1 MTIYFFKTPQQSVIA
16 TQADHTLTQDEVRK
30 LCWLYGN
37 ATLIGAD
44 SVDGSF
50 IGPRREMVTP
60 WSTNAVEITQNMG
73 LGGIFRIEEFFPD
86 GASFDPMLQRKY
98 NGLDQQVFTVDIQPV
113 PIKYVDDLEQYSEQE
128 GLALSPEEID
138 YLHGLERH
146 NGRPLTDS
154 EIFGFA
160 QINSEHCRHKIF
172 GGTFI
177 IDGKEMESS
186 LFQMIKRTT
195 QENPNKILSAYKD
208 NVAFAAG
215 PVVEQFAPKDQSTSD
230 WFQVKEIESVI
241 SLKAETHNFP
251 TTVEPF
257 NGAATGTGGEIRD
270 RMGGGTG
277 SWPIAGTAVYMTA
290 YPRLTSERDW
300 ENILP
305 VRDWLYQSP
314 EDILIKASNGASDFG
329 NKFGQPLIC
338 GSVLTFEHQETVES
352 GSPASTK
359 YAYDK
364 VIMLAGGVGYGTR
377 RDCLKKTP
385 QPGNKVVV
393 VGGDNYRIG
402 LGGGSVSSVDTGR
415 YTSGIELNAI
425 QRANPEMQKRAY
437 NLVRALCEEDVNPV
451 VSIHDHGS
459 AGHLNCLSELVEEC
473 GGRID
478 MTKLPIG
485 DHTLSSKEII
495 ANESQERMG
504 LLINEKHIDHV
515 RRIAERERA
524 PLYVVGETTGDA
536 HFSFVQGDGVK
547 PFDLDVAQM
556 FGHSPK
562 TIMRDSTVEHHYK
575 APEAPQAPPSS
586 PEGDT
591 IVSSASNTAAKTIE
605 APSGAVGGASGAS
618 GASLLQYLERVL
630 QLEAVACKD
639 WLTNK
644 VDRSVTGKIARQQCQ
659 GELQLPLSDCGVVAL
674 DYRGVKGIATAIGH
688 APQAGLASPQAG
700 SVLSVAEALT
710 NIVWAPL
717 AEGLDS
723 VSLSANWMWPCRS
736 QDGEDARLYAAVK
749 ALSDFCCDLHINVPT
764 GKDSLSLSQ
773 QYPNGEKIISPGTVI
788 VSAGGEVSDVKK
800 VVSPV
805 IVNDKR
811 ASLYHIDFS
820 FCEQRLGGSAFAQ
833 SLNCVGDDVPTVT
846 NPEYFA
852 DAFNAIQ
859 ELIKRGWVMAGH
871 DISAGGLVTC
881 LLEMCFANTKGGL
894 HINLHDLCADG
905 DIVKTLFAENPGVVI
920 EVSDEHKFKFKEF
933 MEDVGIGYAK
943 IGYPVE
949 DSREIV
955 IVYPTANSQSSTL
968 NSQITLD
975 IDHLRDVWYKTS
987 YLLDRRQSFNGKARE
1002 RYENYK
1008 QQPIEMKFPRG
1019 FKGTLAQYGLNPD
1032 RWKESSTLNS
1042 PLEPVRFPQKELS
1055 SLPKAAIIREKG
1067 TNGER
1072 EMAYSL
1078 YLAGF
1083 DVKDVTMTDL
1093 VTGRETLDEV
1103 QMIVFCGGFSN
1114 SDVLGS
1120 AKGWAGA
1127 FLFNPKAKE
1136 ALDRFYARKDTL
1148 SLGICNGCQLMV
1160 ELGLLKAPEALPTA
1174 PEGASIVL
1182 AAESIVSPSG
1192 DEGGTLGAKML
1203 RNDSHKFES
1212 NFITLQIPENKS
1224 VMFGS
1229 LSGSKLGIWVAHGEG
1244 KFSLPGKE
1252 SDYNIIAKY
1261 NHHGYP
1267 ANPNGSDYDVAGIC
1281 SADGR
1286 HLAMMPHLER
1296 AIFPWQNGWYPLNRR
1311 SDEVTP
1317 WIEAFVNARKWIE
1330 AQS

>member
-1 MTIYFFKTPQQSVIA
+1 MILFFRTPQQSVIA
-16 TQADHTLTQDEVRK
+16 TETDHQLGQDEIK
-30 LCWLYGN
+30 ELCWLYGD
-37 ATLIGAD
+37 ATLVEGERL
-44 SVDGSF
+44 DGCF
-50 IGPRREMVTP
+50 VGPRREMVTP
-60 WSTNAVEITQNMG
+60 WSTNAVEITQNMN
-73 LGGIFRIEEFFPD
+73 LRGISRIEEYFPV
-86 GASFDPMLQRKY
+86 ASKDADHDPMLQRMY
-98 NGLDQQVFTVDIQPV
+98 DGLDQTVFTVAREPE
-113 PIKYVDDLEQYSEQE
+113 PIKHVENLEEYNEQE
-128 GLALSPEEID
+128 GLALSKEEME
-138 YLHGLERH
+138 YLHKIEGEL
-146 NGRPLTDS
+146 GRPLTDS

-186 LFQMIKRTT
+186 LFAMIKKTT
-195 QENPNKILSAYKD
+195 KENPNRILSAYKD
-208 NVAFAAG
+208 NVAFAQG

-230 WFQVKEIESVI
+230 WFALKDIESVI

-290 YPRLTSERDW
+290 YPRLEADSMADGVAAGRDW
-300 ENILP
+300 EQILP
-305 VRDWLYQSP
+305 VRKWLYQTP
-314 EDILIKASNGASDFG
+314 EQILIKASNGASDFG

-338 GSVLTFEHQETVES
+338 GSVLTFEHKEGDE
-352 GSPASTK
+352 K

-377 RDCLKKTP
+377 RDCLKKEP
-385 QPGNKVVV
+385 QKGNKVVV

-415 YTSGIELNAI
+415 YSNGIELNAV

-485 DHTLSSKEII
+485 DKTLSAKEII

-504 LLINEKHIDHV
+504 LLIDEKHIDHV

-524 PLYVVGETTGDA
+524 PMYVVGETTGDA

-562 TIMRDSTVEHHYK
+562 TVMTDETVERRYADVDYTK
-575 APEAPQAPPSS
+575 AGATGQ
-586 PEGDT
+586 D
-591 IVSSASNTAAKTIE
+591 IE
-605 APSGAVGGASGAS
+605 D
-618 GASLLQYLERVL
+618 YLVRVL

-674 DYRGVKGIATAIGH
+674 DYRGRSGIATALGH
-688 APQAGLASPQAG
+688 APQAGLASPEAG

-717 AEGLDS
+717 ADGMDS
-723 VSLSANWMWPCRS
+723 ISLSANWMWPCRS
-736 QDGEDARLYAAVK
+736 QKGEDARLYSAVK
-749 ALSDFCCDLHINVPT
+749 ALSDFCCDIHVNVPT
-764 GKDSLSLSQ
+764 GKDSLSMSQ
-773 QYPNGEKIISPGTVI
+773 QYPDGTKVIAPGTVI
-788 VSAGGEVSDVKK
+788 VSAGGEVSDVRK

-805 IVNDKR
+805 LVNDKN

-820 FCEQRLGGSAFAQ
+820 FDSQRLGGSAFAQ
-833 SLNCVGDDVPTVT
+833 SLGRVGDDVPTVK
-846 NPEYFA
+846 NPEYFC
-852 DAFNAIQ
+852 DAFNAVQ
-859 ELIKRGWVMAGH
+859 ELIRRGWVMAGH
-871 DISAGGLVTC
+871 DISAGGLITT
-881 LLEMCFANTKGGL
+881 LLEMCFANTNGGL
-894 HINLHDLCADG
+894 HINLHDLCQDG
-905 DIVKTLFAENPGVVI
+905 DIAKALFAENPGVVI
-920 EVSDEHKFKFKEF
+920 EVHDDHKFEFKEL
-933 MEDVGIGYAK
+933 MDDLGVGYAK
-943 IGYPVE
+943 IGYPMPKERKLTVVCGGFE
-949 DSREIV
+949 HDF
-955 IVYPTANSQSSTL
+955 
-968 NSQITLD
+968 D
-975 IDHLRDVWYKTS
+975 IDALRDVWYKTS
-987 YLLDRRQSFNGKARE
+987 YLLDRDQSKGGCAAR
-1002 RYENYK
+1002 RYANYK
-1008 QQPIEMKFPRG
+1008 QQPLQLRFNHG
-1019 FKGTLAQYGLNPD
+1019 FTGLMSSYGISPD
-1032 RWKESSTLNS
+1032 RRTPSGA
-1042 PLEPVRFPQKELS
+1042 
-1055 SLPKAAIIREKG
+1055 KAAIIREKG

-1083 DVKDVTMTDL
+1083 DVKDVMMTDL
-1093 VTGRETLDEV
+1093 ITGRETLDDIN
-1103 QMIVFCGGFSN
+1103 MIVFCGGFSN

-1136 ALDRFYARKDTL
+1136 ALDRFYARPDTL
-1148 SLGICNGCQLMV
+1148 SLGVCNGCQLMM
-1160 ELGLLKAPEALPTA
+1160 ELGLITPE
-1174 PEGASIVL
+1174 
-1182 AAESIVSPSG
+1182 
-1192 DEGGTLGAKML
+1192 DEKKGRML
-1203 RNDSHKFES
+1203 HNDSHKFES
-1212 NFITLQIPENKS
+1212 AFLGVDVPQNDS

-1244 KFSLPGKE
+1244 KFSLPYPE
-1252 SDYNIIAKY
+1252 DHYNVVLKY
-1261 NHHGYP
+1261 SYAEYP
-1267 ANPNGSDYDVAGIC
+1267 GNPNGSDYAVAGIA
-1281 SADGR
+1281 SKDGR

-1296 AIFPWQNGWYPLNRR
+1296 ACFPWNNAYYPLNRR
-1311 SDEVTP
+1311 ERDEVTP
-1317 WIEAFVNARKWIE
+1317 WIEAFVNARKWVE
-1330 AQS
+1330 SHMK

>member
-1 MTIYFFKTPQQSVIA
+1 MILFFKTPQKSVIA
-16 TQADHTLTQDEVRK
+16 TETDHRLSEDEMRE
-30 LCWLYGN
+30 LRWLYGN
-37 ATLIGAD
+37 AEPA
-44 SVDGSF
+44 GSEKLEGF
-50 IGPRREMVTP
+50 FVGPRREMVTP

-73 LGGIFRIEEFFPD
+73 LRGISRIEEYFPVSSAD
-86 GASFDPMLQRKY
+86 AKHDPMLQRMY
-98 NGLDQQVFTVDIQPV
+98 DGLDQSVFTVDIKPE
-113 PIKYVDDLEQYSEQE
+113 PIRHVENLEEYNERE
-128 GLALSPEEID
+128 GLALSPEEIA
-138 YLHGLERH
+138 YLHKIEKE
-146 NGRPLTDS
+146 NVRPLTDS

-172 GGTFI
+172 GGTFV
-177 IDGKEMESS
+177 IDGQEMESS
-186 LFQMIKRTT
+186 LFAMIKRTT
-195 QENPNKILSAYKD
+195 QENPNRILSAYKD
-208 NVAFAAG
+208 NVAFARG
-215 PVVEQFAPKDQSTSD
+215 PVVEQFAPRDQSTSD
-230 WFQVKEIESVI
+230 YFEVKDVESVI

-257 NGAATGTGGEIRD
+257 NVAATGTGGEIRD
-270 RMGGGTG
+270 RMGGGVG

-290 YPRLTSERDW
+290 YPRLGDDGQEGNSDGRDW
-300 ENILP
+300 ERVMP
-305 VRDWLYQSP
+305 ARKWLYQTP
-314 EDILIKASNGASDFG
+314 EQILIKASNGASDFG

-338 GSVLTFEHQETVES
+338 GSVLTFEHQERA
-352 GSPASTK
+352 GDTK

-377 RDCLKKTP
+377 RDCLKKKP

-415 YTSGIELNAI
+415 YSNGIELNAV

-437 NLVRALCEEDVNPV
+437 NLVRALCEEEVNPV

-485 DHTLSSKEII
+485 DKTLSAKEII

-504 LLINEKHIDHV
+504 LLIDEKHIDHV

-524 PLYVVGETTGDA
+524 PMYVVGETTGDA

-562 TIMRDSTVEHHYK
+562 TVMVDSTVERHY
-575 APEAPQAPPSS
+575 
-586 PEGDT
+586 
-591 IVSSASNTAAKTIE
+591 
-605 APSGAVGGASGAS
+605 GAVTYTGGASKVS
-618 GASLLQYLERVL
+618 EYLCRVL

-659 GELQLPLSDCGVVAL
+659 GRIQLPLSDCGVVAL
-674 DYRGVKGIATAIGH
+674 DYRGRKGIATALGH
-688 APQAGLASPQAG
+688 APQAGLASPEAG

-710 NIVWAPL
+710 NLVWAPL
-717 AEGLDS
+717 DGGLDS

-736 QDGEDARLYAAVK
+736 QQGEDARLYSAVR
-749 ALSDFCCDLHINVPT
+749 ALSDFCCSLGVNVPT
-764 GKDSLSLSQ
+764 GKDSLSLTQ

-788 VSAGGEVSDVKK
+788 VSAGGEVSDIRK

-805 IVNDKR
+805 LVNDKN

-820 FCEQRLGGSAFAQ
+820 FDELRLGGSAFAQ
-833 SLNCVGDDVPTVT
+833 SLNRVGDDVPTVK
-846 NPEYFA
+846 NPEYFR
-852 DAFNAIQ
+852 DAFLAVQ
-859 ELIKRGWVMAGH
+859 ELVNRGWVMAGH
-871 DISAGGLVTC
+871 DISAGGLVTT
-881 LLEMCFANTKGGL
+881 LLEMCFANTGGGM
-894 HINLHDLCADG
+894 HINLFDLCKDG

-920 EVSDEHKFKFKEF
+920 EVAERHRQEFREF
-933 MEDVGIGYAK
+933 MEERGVGYAK
-943 IGYPVE
+943 IGYPAPG
-949 DSREIV
+949 SRTVDIRHGDGEL
-955 IVYPTANSQSSTL
+955 S
-968 NSQITLD
+968 LD
-975 IDHLRDVWYKTS
+975 IDSLRDTWYRTS
-987 YLLDRRQSFNGKARE
+987 YLLDRKQSLNGCAAE
-1002 RYENYK
+1002 RYRNYK
-1008 QQPIEMKFPRG
+1008 SQPLEMKFARG
-1019 FKGTLAQYGLNPD
+1019 FTGRLSQYGLSAG
-1032 RWKESSTLNS
+1032 RRGRSG
-1042 PLEPVRFPQKELS
+1042 VR
-1055 SLPKAAIIREKG
+1055 AAIIREKG

-1083 DVKDVTMTDL
+1083 DVKDVMMTDL
-1093 VTGRETLDEV
+1093 ISGRETLDDIN
-1103 QMIVFCGGFSN
+1103 MIVFCGGFSN

-1127 FLFNPKAKE
+1127 FLCNPKAKE
-1136 ALDRFYARKDTL
+1136 ALDRFYARPDTL

-1160 ELGLLKAPEALPTA
+1160 ELGLTGAP
-1174 PEGASIVL
+1174 GAR
-1182 AAESIVSPSG
+1182 
-1192 DEGGTLGAKML
+1192 ML
-1203 RNDSHKFES
+1203 HNDSRKFES
-1212 NFITLQIPENKS
+1212 GFVSLTIPENSS

-1229 LSGSKLGIWVAHGEG
+1229 LSGDKLGVWVAHGEG
-1244 KFSLPGKE
+1244 KFHLPE
-1252 SDYNIIAKY
+1252 PERSYNIIAKY
-1261 NHHGYP
+1261 SYDGYP
-1267 ANPNGSDYDVAGIC
+1267 ANPNGSDYSVAGIC

-1296 AIFPWQNGWYPLNRR
+1296 AIFPWQCAWYPEQRR
-1311 SDEVTP
+1311 MDEVTP
-1317 WIEAFVNARKWIE
+1317 WIEAFVNARKWVE
-1330 AQS
+1330 RHS